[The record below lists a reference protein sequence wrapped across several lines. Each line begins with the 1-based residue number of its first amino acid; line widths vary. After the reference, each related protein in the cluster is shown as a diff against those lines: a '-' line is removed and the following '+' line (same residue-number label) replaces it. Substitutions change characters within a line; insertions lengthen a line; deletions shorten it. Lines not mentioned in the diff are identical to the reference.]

1 MISFSFIF
9 NVSGSSFD
17 ALFGLGGVGGSVVN
31 ILLFKFSLNNRQI

>member
-17 ALFGLGGVGGSVVN
+17 ALFGLGGVGGECGWYFT
-31 ILLFKFSLNNRQI
+31 LQI